1 MNVTLAYTPPAPT
14 SCHSICGIWV
24 PPLHPLPWK
33 SGVLTTE
40 LPGKPLPVILTLL
53 KQPVKLRSEFN
64 CFTSVARQLLYLM
77 LPLSHFSHVRSVW
90 PHRRQPASL
99 CPWDSPGK
107 NTGVGC
113 HFLLHF
119 SLFSPHLLHPF
130 TKEMTNFVLS
140 SDCVWVWVVG
150 WKHNSSPLFLR
161 TRKIW
166 S

>member
-14 SCHSICGIWV
+14 SCHAICGIWV
-24 PPLHPLPWK
+24 PPLHPLLWK
-33 SGVLTTE
+33 SRVLTTE

-77 LPLSHFSHVRSVW
+77 LLLSRFSHVRSVW
-90 PHRRQPASL
+90 PHRRQPASLL

-113 HFLLHF
+113 HFLLH
-119 SLFSPHLLHPF
+119 LPHEWHVYFCQCIILIF
-130 TKEMTNFVLS
+130 
-140 SDCVWVWVVG
+140 
-150 WKHNSSPLFLR
+150 
-161 TRKIW
+161 
-166 S
+166 